1 MAYSINRV
9 CGRLNIFL
17 NGVDTGLA
25 GLFGVSANNTL
36 RGVTLRPLNKH
47 VLLTSDQ
54 KKQIHSW
61 KPLLGTTK
69 LDMPS
74 LSPTMEKGN
83 IVKWLKKEG
92 DAIAP
97 GDVLCEIETDKAIIA
112 MDTEEEGI
120 LAKILVP
127 DDTKDVAVG
136 QLIAL
141 MVDEGDDWQNVSV
154 PAADIPTQASAQ
166 TPPQATPTVEQS
178 TVTAASEP
186 GHLMGPSVKKLL
198 QEHNLQAASVQ
209 ATGPSGA
216 LLKGDVLNYIK
227 TKNISKVEQ
236 TAAPPSTP
244 PSAPVSAKPA
254 PPPVSSA
261 NTNYIDIPLTNMR
274 RVIAKRLTESKATIP
289 HAYASIDSDM
299 GAVTELRQRLKAEG
313 IKVSVNDFIIKAS
326 AFALQR
332 VSKVN
337 ATWNNGA
344 RISPTV
350 DISVAVAT
358 PTGLITP
365 IVKGAT
371 FLSVDQISET
381 VKELAGRA
389 KIGKLKPE
397 EYQGGSFSISNLG
410 MFGVSEFTAVIN
422 PPQVAIMAIGGSRS
436 VAQEDGES
444 KRMTVTLSYDS
455 RALDM
460 LDVTRFLE
468 EFRYSMENP
477 QTMLAGTK
485 LDEKA
490 EAFAF

>member
-1 MAYSINRV
+1 MAYSVNRAS
-9 CGRLNIFL
+9 CRL
-17 NGVDTGLA
+17 D
-25 GLFGVSANNTL
+25 LFVKLKHLTTQSL
-36 RGVTLRPLNKH
+36 PSLNKN
-47 VLLTSDQ
+47 VLLKTIGYQ
-54 KKQIHSW
+54 KSQFHSW
-61 KPLLGTTK
+61 TTLFATTK

-83 IVKWLKKEG
+83 IVRWLKKEG
-92 DAIAP
+92 DTISP
-97 GDVLCEIETDKAIIA
+97 GDVLCEIETDKAVIA

-141 MVDEGDDWQNVSV
+141 MVEEGGDWKNVEIPADGSTPAPPQSSS
-154 PAADIPTQASAQ
+154 PAAPEASKTLA
-166 TPPQATPTVEQS
+166 PAATEQ
-178 TVTAASEP
+178 

-198 QEHNLQAASVQ
+198 QEHNIQAASVP

-216 LLKGDVLNYIK
+216 LLKGDVLNFIK
-227 TKNISKVEQ
+227 SQNISKVQQKAEL
-236 TAAPPSTP
+236 PPS
-244 PSAPVSAKPA
+244 PA
-254 PPPVSSA
+254 VSSA
-261 NTNYIDIPLTNMR
+261 PAPSHVAQPLPSESASYVDIPLTNMR
-274 RVIAKRLTESKATIP
+274 RVIAKRLTESKSTIP

-299 GAVTELRQRLKAEG
+299 GAVTELRQKLKADG
-313 IKVSVNDFIIKAS
+313 VKVSVNDFIIKAS
-326 AFALQR
+326 ALALQR
-332 VSKVN
+332 VTKVN
-337 ATWNNGA
+337 AIWDNGA
-344 RISPTV
+344 KISPTV

-371 FLSVDQISET
+371 FLSVDQISEE

-436 VAQEDGES
+436 VAQEDGEH
-444 KRMTVTLSYDS
+444 KKMTVTLSYDA
-455 RALDM
+455 RALDA

-468 EFRYSMENP
+468 EFRYAMENP
-477 QTMLAGTK
+477 QSLLSGTR
-485 LDEKA
+485 LDEQA

>member
-1 MAYSINRV
+1 MAYSVNRAS
-9 CGRLNIFL
+9 CRL
-17 NGVDTGLA
+17 D
-25 GLFGVSANNTL
+25 LFVKLKHFTTQSL
-36 RGVTLRPLNKH
+36 PSLNKN
-47 VLLTSDQ
+47 VLLRTIGYQ
-54 KKQIHSW
+54 KSQFHSW
-61 KPLLGTTK
+61 TSLFATTK

-83 IVKWLKKEG
+83 IVRWLKKEG
-92 DAIAP
+92 DTISP
-97 GDVLCEIETDKAIIA
+97 GDVLCEIETDKAVIA

-141 MVDEGDDWQNVSV
+141 MVEEGGDWKNVEIPADGSTPAPPQSSS
-154 PAADIPTQASAQ
+154 PAASDASKTLA
-166 TPPQATPTVEQS
+166 PAATEQ
-178 TVTAASEP
+178 
-186 GHLMGPSVKKLL
+186 GHLIGPSVKKLL
-198 QEHNLQAASVQ
+198 QEHNIQAASVP

-216 LLKGDVLNYIK
+216 LLKGDVLNFIK
-227 TKNISKVEQ
+227 SQNISKVQQKAEL
-236 TAAPPSTP
+236 PPS
-244 PSAPVSAKPA
+244 PA
-254 PPPVSSA
+254 VSSA
-261 NTNYIDIPLTNMR
+261 PAPTHVAQPLPSESASYVDIPLTNMR
-274 RVIAKRLTESKATIP
+274 RVIATRLTESKSTIP

-299 GAVTELRQRLKAEG
+299 SAVTELRQKLKADG
-313 IKVSVNDFIIKAS
+313 VKVSVNDFIIKAS
-326 AFALQR
+326 ALALQR
-332 VSKVN
+332 VTKVN
-337 ATWNNGA
+337 AIWDNGA
-344 RISPTV
+344 KISPTV

-371 FLSVDQISET
+371 FLSVDQISEV

-436 VAQEDGES
+436 VAQEDGEH
-444 KRMTVTLSYDS
+444 KKMTVTLSYDA
-455 RALDM
+455 RALDA

-468 EFRYSMENP
+468 EFRYAMENP
-477 QTMLAGTK
+477 QSLLSGTR
-485 LDEKA
+485 LDEQA